1 MVCLRGQSI
10 TNHIQRMKFIITIT
24 SSLVLF
30 GGLFYA
36 TPSMAGDP
44 DDLIKLRNTWNQ
56 YSRELPT
63 RSASTRCSGLGV
75 MRGTAKAFMSRHGDA
90 SYAKKFNSLQNR
102 YRCRDIAKLEY
113 LPSSSFGAPKA
124 VEASMIAEDESCRLA
139 VTEILAMKNFIQKQC
154 GETYI
159 FIRSH

>member
-1 MVCLRGQSI
+1 MRGESL

-30 GGLFYA
+30 GGLLYA

-44 DDLIKLRNTWNQ
+44 DDLVRLRNGWNQ
-56 YSRELPT
+56 ELRELPT
-63 RSASTRCSGLGV
+63 NSRSVQCSGLSL
-75 MRGTAKAFMSRHGDA
+75 MRTYAESFMSRHGDS

-102 YRCRDIAKLEY
+102 YRCRDVAKLEY
-113 LPSSSFGAPKA
+113 LPSSSSGNLKTAETSITA
-124 VEASMIAEDESCRLA
+124 VDGSCLA

-159 FIRSH
+159 SIRSH